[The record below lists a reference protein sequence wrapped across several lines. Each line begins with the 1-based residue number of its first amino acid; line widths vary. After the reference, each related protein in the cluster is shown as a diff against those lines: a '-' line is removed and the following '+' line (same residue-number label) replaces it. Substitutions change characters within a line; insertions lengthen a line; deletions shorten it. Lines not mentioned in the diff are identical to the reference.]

1 MQCELAYSLQ
11 FLRVVML
18 GVASMVTVLPTR
30 LDAVCAIDVSLGN
43 GRIICLDELWF
54 SEQGCG

>member
-18 GVASMVTVLPTR
+18 RVASMVTVLPTR
-30 LDAVCAIDVSLGN
+30 LGAVCAIDVSLGN
-43 GRIICLDELWF
+43 GRIIWLDELWI
-54 SEQGCG
+54 SE